1 MKPLH
6 REHPRAGATA
16 RLVEF
21 AGRLKYAALPED
33 VRHHARRHL
42 LDTIGVMIAGAQ
54 GDLCRKAQAVLADT
68 RSGER
73 VPVPGREERA
83 SVLDAAFLGGTAA
96 HGIEYDDGFRQ
107 GSVHPGCVVV
117 PAVLAAA
124 FVQKASGAALL
135 EAIVAGYETVISIGA
150 ACHPALRRRGF
161 HPTAVV
167 GVFGSAIAAGKLYGL
182 PSAALGQALG
192 IAASSAAGL
201 FAFVNGGADVKRLH
215 AGHAAREGLLAALL
229 AREGIVGPPDVIE
242 APEGFMH
249 AFLGRSDSPL
259 ALPPVLPFGITDC
272 YIKPYPC
279 CRHIQPAIEALIGIL
294 HDENIAL
301 DEVERVEVS
310 TYGIAAAHARTGWDD
325 FASAQLSFP
334 YLMALAV
341 KYRTISLEHFS
352 DAVRADE
359 EIRKLA
365 RKVTVSAPAEIDRL
379 YPRLR
384 PALVTVAT
392 ARGAFTRQADE
403 ALGSRMLPLDDAAL
417 EAKFLG
423 LVAPVFG
430 KERAHELARRL
441 GSIEELDDVGPL
453 VEALAKPGVP
463 PSSR

>member
-1 MKPLH
+1 LLH
-6 REHPRAGATA
+6 
-16 RLVEF
+16 
-21 AGRLKYAALPED
+21 
-33 VRHHARRHL
+33 
-42 LDTIGVMIAGAQ
+42 
-54 GDLCRKAQAVLADT
+54 QA
-68 RSGER
+68 
-73 VPVPGREERA
+73 
-83 SVLDAAFLGGTAA
+83 
-96 HGIEYDDGFRQ
+96 I
-107 GSVHPGCVVV
+107 
-117 PAVLAAA
+117 
-124 FVQKASGAALL
+124 
-135 EAIVAGYETVISIGA
+135 
-150 ACHPALRRRGF
+150 
-161 HPTAVV
+161 
-167 GVFGSAIAAGKLYGL
+167 
-182 PSAALGQALG
+182 
-192 IAASSAAGL
+192 
-201 FAFVNGGADVKRLH
+201 
-215 AGHAAREGLLAALL
+215 
-229 AREGIVGPPDVIE
+229 
-242 APEGFMH
+242 
-249 AFLGRSDSPL
+249 
-259 ALPPVLPFGITDC
+259 
-272 YIKPYPC
+272 C